1 MAHRKGTFN
10 IFDAQARNKEHAAQ
24 AATAAAPKPKTPAKA
39 KKPAARISTAK
50 TRTPR
55 PIPNDKRKLGSKE
68 RSLLG

>member
-10 IFDAQARNKEHAAQ
+10 IFDAQARNKEHAA
-24 AATAAAPKPKTPAKA
+24 AAKTAAKPKTPAKA